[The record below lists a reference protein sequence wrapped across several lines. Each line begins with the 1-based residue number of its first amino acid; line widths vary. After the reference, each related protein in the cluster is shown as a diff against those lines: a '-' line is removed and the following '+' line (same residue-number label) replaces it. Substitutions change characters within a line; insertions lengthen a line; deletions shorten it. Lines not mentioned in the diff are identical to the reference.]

1 MSAGRVVSLADVNDM
16 ASAITVTYCDGNVG
30 EQNASSQA
38 FGVTL
43 DDCVVGGTVRVA
55 VSGICCVLAG
65 ATTTAQR
72 GCLVTVGGSASVWQG
87 RVVCSSTT
95 SDEPSIGMCVS
106 SGSVSENQPIV
117 VWVKPSFESY

>member
-16 ASAITVTYCDGNVG
+16 ASSIPVTYCDGNVG

-43 DDCVVGGTVRVA
+43 ASVAGGTVRVA

-72 GCLVTVGGSASVWQG
+72 GQRIFSI
-87 RVVCSSTT
+87 CS
-95 SDEPSIGMCVS
+95 I
-106 SGSVSENQPIV
+106 
-117 VWVKPSFESY
+117 K